1 MSPPPHGPR
10 HRGYHSYNNNN
21 PDSNSNCSA
30 PPTPPGSIPSPSLSF
45 PGSGSAPN
53 SSSTTTTTTI
63 TSTNPSNSN
72 TSLNNM
78 THHHAN
84 LHVPSTQSQQS
95 TTTSGTDRTATAH
108 AATTLLTTLFP
119 PYSQTNQ
126 LIASLSAEL
135 DALKARQRIWKR
147 LAHAAVLFSSDH
159 ELRYSL
165 LDKCNDLAECM
176 KMYPRLREEVAKMN
190 EVELQLFSIS
200 STAKQLVGDVEWVRA
215 EDVRGFVEGV
225 RRGQLQ
231 IRGNQKEGGN
241 RGDGNGIQNG
251 RGDGNGNQ
259 IGEGEGIIDGKGT
272 GGMVQVKLDKGR
284 GDVGR
289 RLNYLMVTS
298 GSGSASA
305 GQGQSQNHQGSQ
317 AGTQVGGGGG
327 GGGQGEQEDN
337 NYNYNHN
344 RIRKV
349 KYKATLPLKQ
359 LRRRQQ
365 QQHQQEDSHNNNNN
379 TKRNRHGVQQPSVR
393 NQVPGEQV
401 QGQVRFNWSRSIWTQ
416 PSEMVGHSHHGLG
429 HGPTKEVRKQ

>member
-10 HRGYHSYNNNN
+10 HRGYHSYNNN

-30 PPTPPGSIPSPSLSF
+30 PPTPPGSIPSPSMSF
-45 PGSGSAPN
+45 PGLGSAPN
-53 SSSTTTTTTI
+53 SNTTTI
-63 TSTNPSNSN
+63 TSTNPSNSY

-78 THHHAN
+78 THHPN

-95 TTTSGTDRTATAH
+95 TTSGTDRTATAH

-225 RRGQLQ
+225 RRGQLAV
-231 IRGNQKEGGN
+231 REG
-241 RGDGNGIQNG
+241 GIQN
-251 RGDGNGNQ
+251 
-259 IGEGEGIIDGKGT
+259 GEGEGIIDGKGT

-298 GSGSASA
+298 SASTSA
-305 GQGQSQNHQGSQ
+305 GQSQSQNHQGPQ

-327 GGGQGEQEDN
+327 GGGGGGQGEVVMGEAQGQ
-337 NYNYNHN
+337 HSG
-344 RIRKV
+344 RSRRSSTTTTRT
-349 KYKATLPLKQ
+349 ARGQQ
-359 LRRRQQ
+359 LQLQPQPHPQSQIQSYIAAQAVAAAAAAAAASASAGGQPQQ
-365 QQHQQEDSHNNNNN
+365 QQHQEEPTWSS
-379 TKRNRHGVQQPSVR
+379 TTLSAESSAGRAS
-393 NQVPGEQV
+393 PG
-401 QGQVRFNWSRSIWTQ
+401 
-416 PSEMVGHSHHGLG
+416 PSEGESFRSFRSSKP
-429 HGPTKEVRKQ
+429 PTLQLSTALC